1 MPIERSAVNL
11 AFGKVLKGVVR
22 ENDKTQQG
30 VADHLGQ
37 NVVTIN
43 RIFGGKRD
51 ITVTQFLQIA
61 AFCGEDPQVILTRVM
76 AKLNAMSASPDNV
89 VPLKR
94 VADMTD
100 DEIDQIEKR
109 AAIYDP
115 ELEQD
120 ESEST

>member
-1 MPIERSAVNL
+1 MPIERSVVNL

-51 ITVTQFLQIA
+51 MTVTQFLQIA
-61 AFCGEDPQVILTRVM
+61 AYCGEDPQVILARVM
-76 AKLNAMSASPDNV
+76 AKLDTMSAPANNV

-100 DEIDQIEKR
+100 DEIGQIEKR

-120 ESEST
+120 EPDPT